1 MKSQN
6 DMYKHSFG
14 HCKTQTEAAR
24 YMKQLEEEYPNKK
37 LHVVY
42 ENRSR
47 SKWMKYCVC
56 EFIPFKRDKGKVKKS
71 NSKGSNR
78 PTHKHTKVKFNIDI
92 K

>member
-56 EFIPFKRDKGKVKKS
+56 EFIPFKRDKDKAQKS
-71 NSKGSNR
+71 NPKGSNTR
-78 PTHKHTKVKFNIDI
+78 TRKEIRDAHHTQTK
-92 K
+92 

>member
-24 YMKQLEEEYPNKK
+24 YMKQLEKEYPNKK

-47 SKWMKYCVC
+47 SK
-56 EFIPFKRDKGKVKKS
+56 
-71 NSKGSNR
+71 
-78 PTHKHTKVKFNIDI
+78 
-92 K
+92 